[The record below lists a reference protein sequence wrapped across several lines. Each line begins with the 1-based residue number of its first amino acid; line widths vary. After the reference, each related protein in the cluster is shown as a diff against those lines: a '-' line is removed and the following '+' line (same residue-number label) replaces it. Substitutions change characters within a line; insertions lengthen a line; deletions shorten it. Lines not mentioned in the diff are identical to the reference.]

1 MFQEDFPAMP
11 KQNQPT
17 EQVTVGCAIA
27 AFLEQCDVKAA
38 FGVISIHNMP
48 ILDAFGE
55 RGKIRFIPARGEAGG
70 ANMADSYARTTG
82 GLGVCLTST
91 GTAAGNAAGAMVEAL
106 TAGTPLLH
114 LTGQIE
120 TPYLD
125 QSLAYIHEAPDQL
138 SMLKAISKAAFRIRS
153 TETAISTIKLAVQT
167 ALTPP
172 MGPVSV
178 EIPIDIQA
186 ALITM
191 PSDLRPLPIAVQAP
205 SEHALD
211 ELADRL
217 LKAKRPLLWL
227 GGGARQAGKQV
238 QRLLALGFGVVT
250 STQGRGIVAEDDARS
265 LGSFN
270 LHKPVENFYQ
280 TCDAVVV
287 IGSRL
292 RGNETL
298 KYELKL
304 PRPLYRVDADPSAEG
319 RCYNSDHF
327 VCGDAALALEGLADR
342 LEKRKSAIQI
352 DPAFMGDLQK
362 ARDAA
367 VAGLVDG
374 LGPYSALVEQVQKA
388 AGRKFNWVRDVTVSN
403 STWGNRYLRIFDPL
417 AGVHALGGGI
427 GQGLA
432 MGIGAAIG
440 AAVTASGKKTFTLAG
455 DGGFILNLGELATA
469 VQEKADMVIVLMN
482 DKGYGVIKNIQDVQY
497 GGRRHYV
504 DLHTP
509 DYAQLSQA
517 LSLRHTRVSNL
528 ADVEAALKTALSQ
541 PGPFLL
547 EIDMLTIGSFK
558 TAFAGPPVTEKA
570 AAEAVAASIATTKT
584 AAATA
589 AAV

>member
-1 MFQEDFPAMP
+1 MFQEDFPIMP
-11 KQNQPT
+11 KQNK
-17 EQVTVGCAIA
+17 VTVGCAIA
-27 AFLEQCDVKAA
+27 AFLEQCNVKAA

-55 RGKIRFIPARGEAGG
+55 RGEIRFVPARGEAGG
-70 ANMADSYARTTG
+70 TNMADAYARTTG

-120 TPYLD
+120 TEYLD

-138 SMLKAISKAAFRIRS
+138 SMLKAISKAAFRVRS
-153 TETAISTIKLAVQT
+153 ADTAMSTIKLAVQT

-186 ALITM
+186 ALIPM
-191 PSDLRPLPIAVQAP
+191 PSDLRPLRIPLNTP
-205 SEHALD
+205 SAHALD
-211 ELADRL
+211 ELAERL

-227 GGGARQAGKQV
+227 GGGARHAAKQV
-238 QRLLALGFGVVT
+238 QRLLDLGFGVGT
-250 STQGRGIVAEDDARS
+250 TTQGRGIVPEDDPRS
-265 LGSFN
+265 LGAFN

-280 TCDAVVV
+280 SCDAVLV

-304 PRPLYRVDADPSAEG
+304 PRPFYRIDADPSAEG
-319 RCYNSDHF
+319 RCYNSDYF
-327 VCGDAALALEGLADR
+327 VCGDAALALDGLADR
-342 LEKRKSAIQI
+342 LAALKV
-352 DPAFMGDLQK
+352 DPAFMGDLKQ

-367 VAGLVDG
+367 VAGLIDG
-374 LGPYSALVEQVQKA
+374 LGPYSALVEKLQKA
-388 AGRKFNWVRDVTVSN
+388 AGRQFNWVRDVTVSN
-403 STWGNRYLRIFDPL
+403 STWGNRYLRIFDPR

-432 MGIGAAIG
+432 MGIGAAVG
-440 AAVTASGKKTFTLAG
+440 SAVTASGKKTFCLAG

-469 VQEKADMVIVLMN
+469 VQERADMIIVLMN
-482 DKGYGVIKNIQDVQY
+482 DKGYGVIKNIQDAQY

-509 DYAQLSQA
+509 DYAQLSKA
-517 LSLRHTRVSNL
+517 LALRHARISDL
-528 ADVEAALKTALSQ
+528 ADVENGLKAALSE

-547 EIDMLTIGSFK
+547 EIDMLSIGSFK
-558 TAFAGPPVTEKA
+558 TAFAGPPVNADAPVKQA
-570 AAEAVAASIATTKT
+570 A
-584 AAATA
+584 A
-589 AAV
+589 AAVS

>member
-1 MFQEDFPAMP
+1 MFPEDLHAMP
-11 KQNQPT
+11 KQKI
-17 EQVTVGCAIA
+17 TVGAAIA
-27 AFLEQCDVKAA
+27 AFLEQCGVKAA

-55 RGKIRFIPARGEAGG
+55 RGQIRFVPARGEAGG

-125 QSLAYIHEAPDQL
+125 RSLSYIHEAPDQL
-138 SMLKAISKAAFRIRS
+138 TMLKAVSKAAFRIRS
-153 TETAISTIKLAVQT
+153 TETALGTVKQAVQI

-186 ALITM
+186 ALIDM
-191 PSDLRPLPIAVQAP
+191 PADFKPLPIQRNEP

-211 ELADRL
+211 ELAAK
-217 LKAKRPLLWL
+217 LKQAKRPMLWL
-227 GGGARQAGKQV
+227 GGGSRGAAAQV
-238 QRLLALGFGVVT
+238 KRLIDMGFGVVT
-250 STQGRGIVAEDDARS
+250 TTQGRGVVAEDDPRS
-265 LGSFN
+265 LGAFN

-280 TCDAVVV
+280 ECDAMLVV
-287 IGSRL
+287 GSRL

-304 PRPLYRVDADPSAEG
+304 PRPLFRIDADPAAEG
-319 RCYNSDHF
+319 RCYESDYF
-327 VCGDAALALEGLADR
+327 VCGDSELALKGLADR
-342 LEKRKSAIQI
+342 LEGKMDI
-352 DPAFMGDLQK
+352 DPSHIKRLQQ
-362 ARDAA
+362 ARDTA

-374 LGPYSALVEQVQKA
+374 LGPYSALVDQLQQA
-388 AGRKFNWVRDVTVSN
+388 AGRNFNWVRDVTVSN
-403 STWGNRYLRIFDPL
+403 STWGNRYLRVFDPL

-440 AAVTASGKKTFTLAG
+440 AAVTGSGKKTFTLAG

-469 VQEKADMVIVLMN
+469 VQEQADMVIVLMN

-509 DYAQLSQA
+509 DYAELSHSLKLRHVRISSLAEAGDALRKA
-517 LSLRHTRVSNL
+517 LS
-528 ADVEAALKTALSQ
+528 EK
-541 PGPFLL
+541 GPFLL
-547 EIDMLTIGSFK
+547 EVDMLSIGSFK
-558 TAFAGPPVTEKA
+558 TAFAGPPVKA
-570 AAEAVAASIATTKT
+570 AEPV
-584 AAATA
+584 AATA
-589 AAV
+589 